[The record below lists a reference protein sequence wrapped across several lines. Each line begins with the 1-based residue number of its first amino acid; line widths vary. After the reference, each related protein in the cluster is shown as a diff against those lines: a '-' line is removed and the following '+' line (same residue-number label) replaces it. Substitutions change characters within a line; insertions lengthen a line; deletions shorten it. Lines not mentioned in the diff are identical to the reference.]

1 MVLLGFSFDIF
12 KRKRTQLLATKVQS
26 VPSTLGASLPQEN
39 INSDQN
45 TGFEIELSHRNSIS
59 EFNYSISGNMSYTR
73 SKWLHYDRAES
84 GNSYENWRNNPNG
97 RYNNIWWGYGAAGQ
111 YQSFNDILNSAVYT
125 GRGTLPGDYIYQ
137 DWNGDGVID
146 SWDTHPIGT
155 TGIPQIY
162 YGFTVTGE
170 YKGFDLN
177 LLFQGAAM
185 IKVAYTEALRE
196 PLLWGGNGLE
206 QFMDRWHP
214 ADVDADPYDP
224 NTKWIPGKYAYTGS
238 VSETDSEHN
247 IHDASYLR
255 LKSIELGYTLPKVLL
270 SKVGL
275 QKARVYVNGYNL
287 LTFTK
292 LKYVDPEHPS
302 DSYGY
307 VYPLN
312 KTINFGL
319 NVTF

>member
-1 MVLLGFSFDIF
+1 M
-12 KRKRTQLLATKVQS
+12 
-26 VPSTLGASLPQEN
+26 
-39 INSDQN
+39 
-45 TGFEIELSHRNSIS
+45 
-59 EFNYSISGNMSYTR
+59 
-73 SKWLHYDRAES
+73 
-84 GNSYENWRNNPNG
+84 
-97 RYNNIWWGYGAAGQ
+97 
-111 YQSFNDILNSAVYT
+111 
-125 GRGTLPGDYIYQ
+125 PGDYAYE

-146 SWDTHPIGT
+146 GWDTRPIGT

-162 YGFTVTGE
+162 YGFNLSGE

-214 ADVDADPYDP
+214 ADANADPYNP
-224 NTKWIPGKYAYTGS
+224 NTQWISGKYAYTGTAPEINS
-238 VSETDSEHN
+238 KHN
-247 IHDASYLR
+247 VQDASYLR
-255 LKSIELGYTLPKVLL
+255 LKSVELGYTLPNKLM
-270 SKVGL
+270 SKIGL